1 MSAVR
6 VVGVH
11 PRAGLERRAG
21 LFAALSEAFT
31 AVRFEPRETGAWS
44 GLDALIEL
52 GGDAEARAAAAA
64 GVPSLAAL
72 SPEREK
78 GTASEVLLAESA
90 GLDRR
95 LRGQTLP
102 DVHLPEQA
110 ETEAPAGVEVL
121 ATAGGRA
128 LWTRAG
134 RLDAIAVSPRELEPG
149 EALRARLGRD
159 RSLALLPLL
168 ELLRALTVGERWQP
182 PPLRASFLLDDPN
195 LHWPSYGYLKL
206 PQLAHHATEHEYH
219 LALAMVPIDARF
231 AHPAAAR
238 LVRER
243 DSLSLLVH
251 GNDHFG
257 GELGEAGDEARSL
270 TLAAQAQRRI
280 DAFERRTGVP
290 VSRVMAPPHERCSAS
305 MAQALSRTGF
315 DAITMTRPY
324 PWLSTPPRH
333 WLTAPAE
340 VGALAGWG
348 PVDRG
353 PQGLPVLLR
362 HPFAERHCSGAELAL
377 RAYLGQPLVMYG
389 HHDDLADGLDV
400 LARRTAQVR
409 RLGEV
414 RWCSLGQ
421 IAAGNV
427 EHRRSGELL
436 RLRPHT
442 RRVEVDV
449 PEGVTRVVVEP
460 PLGFDRA
467 ELVRTP
473 TGTAPVGEPFA
484 VSGPGSLELRLE
496 IADAID
502 PGSVPPPPWRPWPI
516 ARRIAGEARDRA
528 VPVARRLGVRA

>member
-11 PRAGLERRAG
+11 PRVELALRPR

-31 AVRFEPRETGAWS
+31 AVRFEPREAGAWA

-64 GVPSLAAL
+64 GVPSLAAAA
-72 SPEREK
+72 PELEA
-78 GTASEVLLAESA
+78 GAASEVLLGEA

-95 LRGQTLP
+95 LRGQALP
-102 DVHLPEQA
+102 DAHLPAGA
-110 ETEAPAGVEVL
+110 EAEAPAGAQVL

-128 LWTRAG
+128 LWTRID
-134 RLDAIAVSPRELEPG
+134 RLDLVAVSPLELGPG

-168 ELLRALTVGERWQP
+168 ELLRGLTAEERWQP
-182 PPLRASFLLDDPN
+182 PPLRAAFLLDDPN

-206 PQLAHHATEHEYH
+206 PRLADHATEHEYH

-231 AHPAAAR
+231 AHPSAAR
-238 LVRER
+238 LLRER
-243 DSLSLLVH
+243 SSLSLLVH

-257 GELGEAGDEARSL
+257 GELGDAGDEARAL
-270 TLAAQAQRRI
+270 ALAAQALRRI

-290 VSRVMAPPHERCSAS
+290 VSRVMAPPHEQCSAA
-305 MAQALSRTGF
+305 MARALARTGF
-315 DAITMTRPY
+315 EGITMTRPF
-324 PWLSTPPRH
+324 PWLSAPPRH

-353 PQGLPVLLR
+353 RGGLPVLLR
-362 HPFAERHCSGAELAL
+362 HPFAERHCSAAELAL

-400 LARRTAQVR
+400 LARRAAQVR
-409 RLGEV
+409 RMGDA

-442 RRVEVDV
+442 QRAEIEI

-460 PLGFDRA
+460 PLDFGSA
-467 ELVRTP
+467 GLVHTP

-484 VSGPGSLELRLE
+484 VAGPGSLELRLE
-496 IADAID
+496 TADAID
-502 PGSVPPPPWRPWPI
+502 PNSVPPPPWRPWPI

-528 VPVARRLGVRA
+528 TPIARRIGVG